1 MKNRIVSNISYSLC
15 ANIVSTL
22 VSIIIVLL
30 LPKLISVQTYGE
42 WQLYIFYSFYLGFF
56 HFGWLEGIYLR
67 YGGYS
72 FNEINKI
79 KFSNQLYALV
89 IFTIFIV
96 VILYMGCDFI
106 ICSYKASI
114 IKFVILALLP
124 TIILTYN
131 SIVLQIGNEI
141 KQYAKLIIFERVT
154 FLILIFFYF
163 IFHFKS
169 SYYLFCIDLISKTLA
184 SLVGIYFIKKILIL
198 SKDRIGNII
207 KEVIENLNVGSKV
220 FIANISGMLTLGII
234 RFGISQTWDLE
245 IFAKISL
252 AFSIINFFMIFIN
265 AISTALFPTLKRT
278 TPEILKIFYLKL
290 DKFATLVMLGSL
302 MLYIPLKIFI
312 MFWLPEYGESVEYL
326 SVLLPICFFE
336 SKINLIINTYLKVF
350 RKELTLLKINLG
362 IVVFTLLST
371 YYSIIY
377 IHDINLTIFFI
388 FIIYMFKYFI
398 SKNALLKIL
407 NTSSNYYE
415 YIFIIIFILT
425 NNLDIAPGYSFCI
438 YTIFYLMYVYINKI
452 YIIDFCRIL
461 KNNFKK

>member
-56 HFGWLEGIYLR
+56 HFGWLDGIYLR

-163 IFHFKS
+163 IFHFK
-169 SYYLFCIDLISKTLA
+169 
-184 SLVGIYFIKKILIL
+184 
-198 SKDRIGNII
+198 
-207 KEVIENLNVGSKV
+207 
-220 FIANISGMLTLGII
+220 
-234 RFGISQTWDLE
+234 
-245 IFAKISL
+245 
-252 AFSIINFFMIFIN
+252 
-265 AISTALFPTLKRT
+265 
-278 TPEILKIFYLKL
+278 
-290 DKFATLVMLGSL
+290 
-302 MLYIPLKIFI
+302 
-312 MFWLPEYGESVEYL
+312 
-326 SVLLPICFFE
+326 
-336 SKINLIINTYLKVF
+336 
-350 RKELTLLKINLG
+350 
-362 IVVFTLLST
+362 
-371 YYSIIY
+371 
-377 IHDINLTIFFI
+377 
-388 FIIYMFKYFI
+388 
-398 SKNALLKIL
+398 
-407 NTSSNYYE
+407 
-415 YIFIIIFILT
+415 
-425 NNLDIAPGYSFCI
+425 
-438 YTIFYLMYVYINKI
+438 
-452 YIIDFCRIL
+452 
-461 KNNFKK
+461 